1 MAVRGGRGDEANLY
15 PSLAGEHWWL
25 YVGEE
30 ETRQEFMAALVVVV
44 AFIRFFH
51 LGPTVIPHP
60 LNSCRVAG
68 ERKVQAQKP
77 RAVRIS
83 S

>member
-1 MAVRGGRGDEANLY
+1 MTVRGGRGDE
-15 PSLAGEHWWL
+15 
-25 YVGEE
+25 
-30 ETRQEFMAALVVVV
+30 TRQEFVAALVVVV

-51 LGPTVIPHP
+51 SGPTAIPHP
-60 LNSCRVAG
+60 LNSG
-68 ERKVQAQKP
+68 ERKVQAQKS